1 MRVFQTQVRVAF
13 RNYSL
18 SQSYLDSRRLHRRP
32 DSRTGPAPLAFHKL
46 QSWPTRCV
54 SYLSPIH
61 PRFCPRRRAEASRG
75 SHQSA
80 RRLTRAPAGHVVP
93 RLHPSQC
100 VAASRRRG
108 PRVPQDGGGRVAE
121 PAAIPRRL
129 ALLETRAPGTKAR
142 APASSHLWPF
152 SRLCCAFLQSF
163 LVIMFI
169 GMVAFLLLSRFVY
182 HDPEFQNPFIIIFLV
197 ILLLMVVAHGFLSTR
212 DM

>member
-1 MRVFQTQVRVAF
+1 M
-13 RNYSL
+13 
-18 SQSYLDSRRLHRRP
+18 
-32 DSRTGPAPLAFHKL
+32 
-46 QSWPTRCV
+46 
-54 SYLSPIH
+54 
-61 PRFCPRRRAEASRG
+61 
-75 SHQSA
+75 
-80 RRLTRAPAGHVVP
+80 
-93 RLHPSQC
+93 
-100 VAASRRRG
+100 
-108 PRVPQDGGGRVAE
+108 AE

-129 ALLETRAPGTKAR
+129 ALLETRAPGTKAI
-142 APASSHLWPF
+142 ASASSHLWPF